1 MLRRALAALLACAAA
16 YTTPDRTD
24 FALSERA
31 TVADFGHSNG
41 SIALIQTA
49 VSAAASSTAA
59 TTCDPS
65 WCNCK
70 DHSCTTHDEEE
81 GCDLC
86 SQKYVFVLAAGGRTG
101 STSLLEGLNALPGV
115 SLSGENFGV
124 LEDLRAEFAKVSEL
138 VGRNGRQSPAA
149 YFVPKPDGVLKH
161 TLCGQ
166 QSMVARWAGRTSE
179 LAHKADQI
187 YGFKELLQVPSMDSG
202 GEFEAEQPHLPSRHR
217 EWVEFLETLFPCSRI
232 VLNLRRD
239 RPAHARAVLTSFFDT
254 TDRLDESVP
263 PLDLVEKELE
273 AVSQFMLEWHHNR
286 SATGRSF
293 LMYTEDMDA
302 QRFTELAQW
311 LGQPCTFNSAP
322 NANEYDPKDAMPYF
336 HHSKAV
342 DVACTSDPPPQLA
355 KAPEPPPEPPLKGQH
370 TSAYERLA
378 HELDE
383 KCSARV
389 ELPPNAACVPSEL
402 LKARVEKTQPGLIA
416 VDTGEP

>member
-1 MLRRALAALLACAAA
+1 MLRLVLAAVLACAAA
-16 YTTPDRTD
+16 YTTPDRAD

-31 TVADFGHSNG
+31 TVADDGPSNDPV
-41 SIALIQTA
+41 ALMQAA
-49 VSAAASSTAA
+49 VSLAASSTAA
-59 TTCDPS
+59 ATCDPS

-70 DHSCTTHDEEE
+70 DQSCVTHDEEE

-149 YFVPKPDGVLKH
+149 YFVPKPHGVLKH
-161 TLCGQ
+161 ALCGQ
-166 QSMVARWAGRTSE
+166 QSMVARWAGRTGE
-179 LAHKADQI
+179 RAEQADQI
-187 YGFKELLQVPSMDSG
+187 YGFKELLQIPSMDSG

-217 EWVEFLETLFPCSRI
+217 EWVEYLETLFPCSRI

-273 AVSQFMLEWHHNR
+273 TVSQFMLEWHGNR
-286 SATGRSF
+286 
-293 LMYTEDMDA
+293 
-302 QRFTELAQW
+302 
-311 LGQPCTFNSAP
+311 
-322 NANEYDPKDAMPYF
+322 
-336 HHSKAV
+336 
-342 DVACTSDPPPQLA
+342 
-355 KAPEPPPEPPLKGQH
+355 
-370 TSAYERLA
+370 
-378 HELDE
+378 
-383 KCSARV
+383 
-389 ELPPNAACVPSEL
+389 
-402 LKARVEKTQPGLIA
+402 
-416 VDTGEP
+416 

>member
-1 MLRRALAALLACAAA
+1 MAALLACAAA
-16 YTTPDRTD
+16 YTTPHRAD

-31 TVADFGHSNG
+31 SVADVGRYSND
-41 SIALIQTA
+41 SIALIQA
-49 VSAAASSTAA
+49 GVSAAASSTAA

-70 DHSCTTHDEEE
+70 DRSCLTHDEEE

-149 YFVPKPDGVLKH
+149 YFVPKPDGLLKH
-161 TLCGQ
+161 ALCGQ
-166 QSMVARWAGRTSE
+166 QSMVARWAGRMSE
-179 LAHKADQI
+179 QKGEVEQI
-187 YGFKELLQVPSMDSG
+187 YGFKELLQIPSMDSG
-202 GEFEAEQPHLPSRHR
+202 GQFEAEQPHLPSRHE

-239 RPAHARAVLTSFFDT
+239 RAAHARALVTSFFET
-254 TDRLDESVP
+254 KDRLDASVP

-273 AVSQFMLEWHHNR
+273 AVSQFMLEWHGNR
-286 SATGRSF
+286 SRLGRSF

-302 QRFTELAQW
+302 QRLTELAQW
-311 LGQPCTFNSAP
+311 LGQPCTFHSAP
-322 NANEYDPKDAMPYF
+322 NANEYDPTLGGAPEAVGSPYF
-336 HHSKAV
+336 HHSKARLPLTTTP
-342 DVACTSDPPPQLA
+342 AHPQPP
-355 KAPEPPPEPPLKGQH
+355 
-370 TSAYERLA
+370 T
-378 HELDE
+378 
-383 KCSARV
+383 
-389 ELPPNAACVPSEL
+389 LPPTLALSLAPPRL
-402 LKARVEKTQPGLIA
+402 LTLTLAQALPLPLTDRRGGLVRQAERGA
-416 VDTGEP
+416 VR

>member
-1 MLRRALAALLACAAA
+1 MLRPALAALLACAAA
-16 YTTPDRTD
+16 YTTPDRAD

-31 TVADFGHSNG
+31 AVADVGHSDD
-41 SIALIQTA
+41 SIALRQA
-49 VSAAASSTAA
+49 VVLAAASSTAA
-59 TTCDPS
+59 TACDPS

-70 DHSCTTHDEEE
+70 DQSCVTHDEEE

-124 LEDLRAEFAKVSEL
+124 LEDLRAEYAKVSEL

-149 YFVPKPDGVLKH
+149 YFVPKPHGVLKH
-161 TLCGQ
+161 ALCGQ
-166 QSMVARWAGRTSE
+166 QSMVARWAGRTGE
-179 LAHKADQI
+179 RAGADQI
-187 YGFKELLQVPSMDSG
+187 YGFKELLQIPSMDSG

-254 TDRLDESVP
+254 KDRLDESVP

-273 AVSQFMLEWHHNR
+273 TVSQFMLEWHHNR

-302 QRFTELAQW
+302 KRFTELAQW

-322 NANEYDPKDAMPYF
+322 NANEYDPKDGQPYF
-336 HHSKAV
+336 HHSKTV
-342 DVACTSDPPPQLA
+342 DVACTSDPPPQLE
-355 KAPEPPPEPPLKGQH
+355 KAPEPPPELKGQH

-378 HELDE
+378 HDLEE

-389 ELPPNAACVPSEL
+389 ELPPNAACVPSAL